1 MILIKRLCG
10 CLIVGAA
17 LAAGAC
23 VQVQAPTDTGDVATA
38 TSSTSNG
45 TVNPPP
51 TSTSTGPFSYNQDV
65 KAILDSDCLVCHGPR
80 RADAGYSVATYA
92 QTMRAVSTGRSNSAI
107 VSVTRSSGSMY
118 RYWSGSTATRQAK
131 ADLILKWIVNFNAQ
145 ENR

>member
-1 MILIKRLCG
+1 MIVIKRLCG

-65 KAILDSDCLVCHGPR
+65 KAILDSDCPSFVTARVVLMLATASRHTRKPCGP
-80 RADAGYSVATYA
+80 
-92 QTMRAVSTGRSNSAI
+92 
-107 VSVTRSSGSMY
+107 
-118 RYWSGSTATRQAK
+118 
-131 ADLILKWIVNFNAQ
+131 
-145 ENR
+145 